1 MIWSV
6 GSDRSTS
13 WATTTFHCFSICF
26 ILSHSFILTIKQLVA
41 CVRNYLPAY
50 LPSISLLAFACSV
63 VIISWK
69 FFPFVSHHSQATLT
83 PLSCYLTATEATAA
97 VATATSTI
105 LETAWETS
113 CRKSSPQKDFFSKN
127 DRNRNSSQSRLPTKS
142 HAFLGRVWSTN
153 NISFGDYDWS
163 QVTCSY
169 L

>member
-13 WATTTFHCFSICF
+13 CATTTVHCFSICL
-26 ILSHSFILTIKQLVA
+26 ILSHSFMLTIKQLVA

>member
-1 MIWSV
+1 MTGFEPMIWSV

-13 WATTTFHCFSICF
+13 CATTTVHCFSICL
-26 ILSHSFILTIKQLVA
+26 ILSHSFMLTIKQLVA

-97 VATATSTI
+97 TSTI
-105 LETAWETS
+105 LETAQWRE
-113 CRKSSPQKDFFSKN
+113 KQVVEKAPPKKIFFQRMTEIEIVPSLVCQ
-127 DRNRNSSQSRLPTKS
+127 QSRTPS
-142 HAFLGRVWSTN
+142 
-153 NISFGDYDWS
+153 
-163 QVTCSY
+163 
-169 L
+169 